1 MLVSY
6 SIWTELKRTQ
16 IGIYGLTNNDLNFLL
31 TLCSTEVSTLDYSVS
46 HQSKYTHICG
56 VDPLWKPY
64 LAERGIKY
72 NSLQAAWA
80 VFNYYY
86 VESDYDIYKAILG
99 FKGVQ
104 RNKEV
109 KQIAKRIISTTNKLK
124 ESK

>member
-1 MLVSY
+1 M
-6 SIWTELKRTQ
+6 
-16 IGIYGLTNNDLNFLL
+16 
-31 TLCSTEVSTLDYSVS
+31 STLNYSVS
-46 HQSKYTHICG
+46 HQSKYIHVCG

-72 NSLQAAWA
+72 NSLEAAWA

-86 VESDYDIYKAILG
+86 VESDYNMYKAILG

-104 RNKEV
+104 RNKKV

>member
-1 MLVSY
+1 M
-6 SIWTELKRTQ
+6 
-16 IGIYGLTNNDLNFLL
+16 
-31 TLCSTEVSTLDYSVS
+31 
-46 HQSKYTHICG
+46 
-56 VDPLWKPY
+56 WKPY

-86 VESDYDIYKAILG
+86 VKSDYNMYKASLG
-99 FKGVQ
+99 FKGGQ
-104 RNKEV
+104 SNKKV

>member
-1 MLVSY
+1 M
-6 SIWTELKRTQ
+6 
-16 IGIYGLTNNDLNFLL
+16 L

-46 HQSKYTHICG
+46 HQSKYTHVCG

-64 LAERGIKY
+64 LAERGVKY
-72 NSLQAAWA
+72 NSLEAAWV

-86 VESDYDIYKAILG
+86 EESNYNTYKAILG
-99 FKGVQ
+99 FKGAQ
-104 RNKEV
+104 HNKEV